1 MFFNID
7 FVELETALNFNIVNS
22 MARKYSGIRTASSL
36 LEKPRAMNSIVS
48 SQYFLRVYFVFGFV
62 LHVYSLLN

>member
-7 FVELETALNFNIVNS
+7 FVELEAALNFNIVNS

-48 SQYFLRVYFVFGFV
+48 SQYFFEGLFCIWFC
-62 LHVYSLLN
+62 LACI